1 MSENAP
7 WTTTKVADLGRRD
20 DVVQTGPFGAQL
32 HAKDYT
38 KEGIPLILIRNI
50 KESGLDESN
59 IPKISN
65 EDAER
70 LSRYSLI
77 PGDIVFSRV
86 GRVGS
91 CFLAEDK
98 HKGWI
103 ISGQTLRTRTDPRK
117 VYPGFLF
124 YALQQESVR
133 EYISGASVGT
143 TRTSI
148 NTSILEDIEIPLP
161 PLPEQKKI
169 AEILSGIDHVIASNQ
184 NRIRSSQLLKKALI
198 SRHIESIEH
207 EVDEAKL
214 GDLVN
219 SVDSGW
225 SPDCL
230 KRPPLSDSEWSVLK
244 TTSVTWTGFDQQER
258 KALPINLSPKEELV
272 VEAGDILITRA
283 GPADRTGVVAYADK
297 KAVNTMISDKIIR
310 LRCDTSTIE
319 PRFLSIFL
327 GTDYAQRQ
335 MLKGKV
341 GMASSQTNIS
351 QQLLREMEIRFPP
364 LPEQR
369 RISEIIA
376 ELQKTINQFQKYID
390 HTEKLKVSLSS
401 DLLSGR
407 KRVSI

>member
-1 MSENAP
+1 MSDALFLMK
-7 WTTTKVADLGRRD
+7 TIADLTSKVGSGITPKGGSNIYTRN
-20 DVVQTGPFGAQL
+20 GP
-32 HAKDYT
+32 K
-38 KEGIPLILIRNI
+38 LIRSQNVHPGCLSLADAVCIPEEIHQSMNATRVEGGDVLLNI
-50 KESGLDESN
+50 
-59 IPKISN
+59 
-65 EDAER
+65 
-70 LSRYSLI
+70 
-77 PGDIVFSRV
+77 
-86 GRVGS
+86 
-91 CFLAEDK
+91 
-98 HKGWI
+98 
-103 ISGQTLRTRTDPRK
+103 T
-117 VYPGFLF
+117 
-124 YALQQESVR
+124 
-133 EYISGASVGT
+133 GASIGRCAIAPFDIGEANVNQHVCIIRSEPGEID
-143 TRTSI
+143 SSFLMHYLNSYGGQDQI
-148 NTSILEDIEIPLP
+148 NRFQAGGNREGLNFAQIRSMEIPIP
-161 PLPEQKKI
+161 PHPEQKKI